1 MLNKVGLSVTGV
13 SLPLLIRSQAVRLQS
28 SVASPL
34 LEERGVLS
42 QDVPELPRT
51 SSPIPIRYPY
61 FVARV
66 GSNNTNLPVYS
77 EVRRARSRWLTE
89 IRKVDGDVTALCRDL
104 FEDFGWGDPYDKL
117 NPDAQFLQRTSSL
130 GGSKKIVL
138 RGNWTRDVK
147 AWLEERGF

>member
-89 IRKVDGDVTALCRDL
+89 IRKVDGDVTVY
-104 FEDFGWGDPYDKL
+104 FGWGDPYDKL